1 MSIYIDCRE
10 HYLKEQCQKLSNTN
24 KLFEHIKI
32 HSESLDVADIII
44 KSLDETEC
52 VYIERK
58 TVADLSASIKD
69 GRYREQSLRLSS
81 LPSHNHNIVYIIE
94 GKMTEGLSQLSS
106 GFGGTVLNKQTLYTA
121 MISMLLYKGFSVIR
135 TQSPCDTADF
145 IMLTAR
151 KIADSKKSMFYKT
164 PSTTSE
170 SGIIDNSKE
179 NNEMPTPSYASVIR
193 QKKKDNIT
201 TENIGVI
208 MLSQIPSVSSSTA
221 EVIIQKHLSIPRLI
235 TDIQNDPECLNT
247 LTITLSNGK
256 SRKISKTACSNIVKF
271 LLCQESTS

>member
-10 HYLKEQCQKLSNTN
+10 HYLKDQCQKLSDTN

-32 HSESLDVADIII
+32 YSENLDIADIIV

-58 TVADLSASIKD
+58 TIADLSASIKD

-81 LPSHNHNIVYIIE
+81 LSSHNHNIIYIIE
-94 GKMTEGLSQLSS
+94 GNMSEGLSQSSS
-106 GFGGTVLNKQTLYTA
+106 GFGGTLLNKPTLYTA

-135 TQSPCDTADF
+135 TQSSSDTADF

-151 KIADSKKSMFYKT
+151 KIADNKKRMFYRT
-164 PSTTSE
+164 PITTSE
-170 SGIIDNSKE
+170 NGVADNSEE
-179 NNEMPTPSYASVIR
+179 NNKISTPSYASVIR

-201 TENIGVI
+201 TDNIGVI

-221 EVIIQKHLSIPRLI
+221 EVIIKKHLSIPRLI

-247 LTITLSNGK
+247 LTTTLSNGK
-256 SRKISKTACSNIVKF
+256 SRKISKTACSNIIKF
-271 LLCQESTS
+271 LLYQESTS